1 MSVLHPRQG
10 LKALLCLFGALLLAS
25 CVTTAPLDEQPV
37 KSPNDDYQYRLLT
50 LDNKMEVLLISD
62 PDTPKAAAS
71 LDVRV
76 GSGDN
81 PPGRGGLAHFLEH
94 MLFLGT
100 DKYPDAAEYERFITE
115 HGGAHNAYTSFEN
128 TNYFFDV
135 NAPDLPVALDRFA
148 QFFIA
153 PRFEAQYVDREK
165 NAVEAE
171 YQMGLKSDERRGLDV
186 LQEIINP
193 AHPYSQFS
201 VGSLDTLADRPDSAV
216 RDELIEFYNTHY
228 SANVMRLVVLGSQSL
243 DELEALSRPLF
254 SQVPNRSYQPETVAA
269 PLIEPG
275 KLPMLVLEQPLATQQ
290 QLEVS
295 FPIPDYRDRYRVGPS
310 NYLGNLIGH
319 EGKGS
324 LLSQLKAEGLAQG
337 LSAGEG
343 LNWRGGA
350 LFSVVV
356 ALTEKG
362 AADPD
367 RVLQLLF
374 AYTDMLRKEGPQDW
388 LYTEQS
394 RLADLAFRFRE
405 QGDPMGY
412 VSALASGMQYYAP
425 KDILRGP
432 YMMDDYQTDVLAE
445 LLQQIRPDN
454 ALVRFS
460 DKSVSGDKV
469 SKYYKVPYSQQ
480 PLDLQRVAV
489 PATDPGVL
497 AMHLPAAN
505 EFIAEDVALVTL
517 PANPPAL
524 PQVALE
530 TERQKIWFMPDT
542 EFRVP
547 RGITYINFRSPDV
560 DQTAEQAALVSL
572 YTALLTDHVNEF
584 AYPAN
589 LAGMS
594 FDFYKHLEGISLRV
608 GGYND
613 KQNLLL
619 QRLLQGMVKPQF
631 SQRRFDD
638 IRTDMIRSLQNSVA
652 KRPSSQVIND
662 LNEALVYGEWGEP
675 ALIAALQ
682 KIDLATLNNYINN
695 FWADATAEVL
705 IYGNYNADA
714 VQQVSSMLASVVSA
728 SPAPTR
734 PDSKVLKLT
743 AGESLQY
750 PVVVPHDDSVVAWY
764 LQGAG
769 DSWQDRAAT
778 ALTTQIMSS
787 GFFQE
792 LRTEQQLGYVV
803 GAVNYPKAEVP
814 GLVMLVQSPVADANA
829 VATAMQEF
837 TQSVV
842 PGLDEAQFER
852 HKVSL
857 ISDILRPDENLNE
870 RGEYFWQAIARKEWD
885 FAGRQ
890 TLADSVQALTLPR
903 WRAYYEDVFMKN
915 RHSLQV
921 VAPGKWGLLP
931 KGDFRVYD
939 SAEAIK
945 RGHAAYVRDCDDSVS
960 SGISAGECTPAN
972 SSRR

>member
-1 MSVLHPRQG
+1 M
-10 LKALLCLFGALLLAS
+10 
-25 CVTTAPLDEQPV
+25 
-37 KSPNDDYQYRLLT
+37 
-50 LDNKMEVLLISD
+50 
-62 PDTPKAAAS
+62 
-71 LDVRV
+71 
-76 GSGDN
+76 
-81 PPGRGGLAHFLEH
+81 
-94 MLFLGT
+94 
-100 DKYPDAAEYERFITE
+100 
-115 HGGAHNAYTSFEN
+115 
-128 TNYFFDV
+128 
-135 NAPDLPVALDRFA
+135 
-148 QFFIA
+148 
-153 PRFEAQYVDREK
+153 
-165 NAVEAE
+165 
-171 YQMGLKSDERRGLDV
+171 
-186 LQEIINP
+186 
-193 AHPYSQFS
+193 
-201 VGSLDTLADRPDSAV
+201 
-216 RDELIEFYNTHY
+216 
-228 SANVMRLVVLGSQSL
+228 
-243 DELEALSRPLF
+243 
-254 SQVPNRSYQPETVAA
+254 
-269 PLIEPG
+269 
-275 KLPMLVLEQPLATQQ
+275 
-290 QLEVS
+290 
-295 FPIPDYRDRYRVGPS
+295 
-310 NYLGNLIGH
+310 
-319 EGKGS
+319 
-324 LLSQLKAEGLAQG
+324 SQLKAEGLAQG

-343 LNWRGGA
+343 LSWPGGA

-405 QGDPMGY
+405 QGNPMQY

-425 KDILRGP
+425 QDILRGP
-432 YMMDDYQTDVLAE
+432 YMMDDYQAAVLAE

-454 ALVRFS
+454 ALVTFS
-460 DKSVSGDKV
+460 DKSVSVDKV
-469 SKYYKVPYSQQ
+469 SKYYQVPYAQQ
-480 PLDLQRVAV
+480 PLDLQRVTV
-489 PATDPGVL
+489 PADDPGVL
-497 AMHLPAAN
+497 AMHLPAPN
-505 EFIAEDVALVTL
+505 EFIAEDVSLVTL
-517 PANPPAL
+517 PENPPAV
-524 PQVALE
+524 PQVALAS
-530 TERQKIWFMPDT
+530 ERQKIWFMPDT

-560 DQTAEQAALVSL
+560 VQTAEQAALVSL
-572 YTALLTDHVNEF
+572 YTELLTDQVNEF

-613 KQNLLL
+613 KQSLLL

-652 KRPSSQVIND
+652 KRPSSQVIDD

-682 KIDLATLNNYINN
+682 KIDLATLNEYIRQ

-705 IYGNYNADA
+705 IYGNYNAA
-714 VQQVSSMLASVVSA
+714 EVQQVSSMLASVVSDR
-728 SPAPTR
+728 PAPAR
-734 PDSKVLKLT
+734 PESKVLKLA

-750 PVVVPHDDSVVAWY
+750 PVAVPHDDSVVAWY

-769 DSWQDRAAT
+769 DSWEDKAAT
-778 ALTTQIMSS
+778 ALTAQIMSS

-803 GAVNYPKAEVP
+803 GAVNFPRAEVP
-814 GLVMLVQSPVADANA
+814 GLVMLVQSPVADAKA

-837 TQSVV
+837 TQRVL

-857 ISDILRPDENLNE
+857 ISDILRPDKNLNE
-870 RGEYFWQAIARKEWD
+870 RGEYYWQAIARKELD

-890 TLADSVQALTLPR
+890 ALADAVRSLTLAR
-903 WRAYYEDVFMKN
+903 WRTYYDDVFMQH

-931 KGDFRVYD
+931 DGDFRVYD

-945 RGHAAYVRDCDDSVS
+945 RGHAAYVIDCGDNLS
-960 SGISAGECTPAN
+960 STVGAGECTPAD
-972 SSRR
+972 SGTP